1 MTRLDRARIAL
12 AYEYLRYR
20 SRFERDDEWTA
31 VSHHEAW
38 GMVYK
43 SAGALPR
50 PLRVVVAEELYVGDA
65 RLIRARLALYLRAL
79 MRADAGDCG
88 PWRVTYS
95 PDYWRRTVERRIRP
109 LWESA
114 PAHRGTA

>member
-12 AYEYLRYR
+12 AYEYLRDR
-20 SRFERDDEWTA
+20 VPRPGHMESWQA
-31 VSHHEAW
+31 VD
-38 GMVYK
+38 K

-50 PLRVVVAEELYVGDA
+50 PLRVVVAAELYVGDA

-79 MRADAGDCG
+79 IRAGAGDFG
-88 PWRVTYS
+88 PWRVAYT
-95 PDYWRRTVERRIRP
+95 PGFGRRTVDRRTRP
-109 LWESA
+109 LWERA